1 MSPENIIED
10 NIEALNSGAAILDHL
25 TYTQYNHIP
34 EPYFTAS
41 IGKHF
46 RHILDHY
53 LSFLKGLSAQH
64 IYYDRRDRDIRIE
77 TDCKYAIDTLR
88 EIVDRLFKLKS
99 EMNAP
104 DSRSRLLEVSLC
116 TSVTDSNSA
125 PVTTSIER
133 ELIFLHGHTTHHF
146 AIIAGMLKLS
156 KLPVSSEFGVAPSTL
171 IYEEQSQCAP

>member
-1 MSPENIIED
+1 MLPENIIAD
-10 NIEALNSGAAILDHL
+10 NIEALNTGAAILDHL
-25 TYTQYNHIP
+25 TYDQYNHIP

-64 IYYDRRDRDIRIE
+64 IYYDHRERDSRIE
-77 TDCKYAIDTLR
+77 TDCKYAVSISQ
-88 EIVDRLFKLKS
+88 EIVERLTALKS
-99 EMNAP
+99 ETASPNG
-104 DSRSRLLEVSLC
+104 SLEVSLC
-116 TSVTDSNSA
+116 TSVTNTGNNA
-125 PVTTSIER
+125 VTTSIER
-133 ELIFLHGHTTHHF
+133 ELVFLHGHTTHHF

-156 KLPVSSEFGVAPSTL
+156 ELPVTSEFGVAPSTL